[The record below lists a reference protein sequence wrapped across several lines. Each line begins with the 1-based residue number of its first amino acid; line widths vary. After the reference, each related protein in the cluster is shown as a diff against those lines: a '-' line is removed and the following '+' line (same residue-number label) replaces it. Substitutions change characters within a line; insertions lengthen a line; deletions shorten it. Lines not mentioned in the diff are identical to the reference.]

1 MDIKKTFDQLRNLA
15 EKKRDLD
22 VQFARDTFKERL
34 AQIDQLERDL
44 SGVTPSAAKPTRRK
58 RGETKGLVLEAI
70 PSDTSF
76 TIDDLMATINESVS
90 NPPDIASVRAI
101 VRRMHRRGE
110 LKQLT
115 NKKNRLVKLYALPD
129 VDCGEAITPVAA
141 LIYEVLAE
149 SNAAMR
155 PVEICVALI
164 EAGKALKGDPTESV
178 GLVLRTLRDHPDRFK
193 ENADGYWRLRATQKP
208 N

>member
-44 SGVTPSAAKPTRRK
+44 SGVTPEARSTRRK
-58 RGETKGLVLEAI
+58 RGETQLLVTKAI
-70 PSDTSF
+70 PTDKPF
-76 TIDDLMATINESVS
+76 TIDELMATISDSVA
-90 NPPDIASVRAI
+90 NPPHIGSIRAI
-101 VRRMHRRGE
+101 VRRMHRRGD
-110 LKQLT
+110 LKQLI
-115 NKKNRLVKLYALPD
+115 NKRNRLTKLYALPD

-141 LIYEVLAE
+141 LIYEVLCE

-178 GLVLRTLRDHPDRFK
+178 GLVLRTLRDHPERFK
-193 ENADGYWRLRATQKP
+193 VNGDGYWKAKKA
-208 N
+208 

>member
-44 SGVTPSAAKPTRRK
+44 SVVTPSASKPTRRK
-58 RGETKGLVLEAI
+58 RGETQLLVTEAI
-70 PSDTSF
+70 PANKSF
-76 TIDDLMATINESVS
+76 TIDELMATINGSVA
-90 NPPDIASVRAI
+90 NPPHIGSIRAI
-101 VRRMHRRGE
+101 VRRMHRRGD

-115 NKKNRLVKLYALPD
+115 NKKNRLLKLYAWPD

-141 LIYEVLAE
+141 LIYEVLAAV
-149 SNAAMR
+149 SYTHLTL
-155 PVEICVALI
+155 PT
-164 EAGKALKGDPTESV
+164 KA
-178 GLVLRTLRDHPDRFK
+178 
-193 ENADGYWRLRATQKP
+193 
-208 N
+208 